1 MTTEHKPG
9 TVSSILRPMN
19 IHKLMGWIEENL
31 ALIAPV
37 SALVGIVVVVLLHW
51 VLG

>member
-1 MTTEHKPG
+1 
-9 TVSSILRPMN
+9 MN

-37 SALVGIVVVVLLHW
+37 TALVGIVVVVLLHW
-51 VLG
+51 MLG